1 MKKNEYITNPNLSPP
16 MPVFVYTLNL
26 KGGAKYVGYT
36 SNLEKRISDHFSGM
50 GAKWTQKHKPV
61 SVHIIRQV
69 SSVAYAKRLETI
81 IYYNMKN
88 YYGASKV
95 RGAGNTRSD
104 YSLPDPTKN

>member
-1 MKKNEYITNPNLSPP
+1 
-16 MPVFVYTLNL
+16 MPVFVYILNL

-36 SNLEKRISDHFSGM
+36 ANLEKRISDHFSGM

-69 SSVAYAKRLETI
+69 PSVAYAKRLETI

-88 YYGASKV
+88 YHGASKV
-95 RGAGNTRSD
+95 RGAGNTRSE
-104 YSLPDPTKN
+104 YSLQELSKK